1 MTKVTCSK
9 CQKSFDTQI
18 EYQIH
23 HSHKHYGP
31 LPAPLTQPIS
41 TSNAEEA
48 APATPV
54 VESSKSSNS
63 YSKEPQTAELGL
75 EEPKADEE
83 APYSLATSDEGIGEL
98 YPVLKDAYGNII
110 DGFHR
115 LRKNPNWHAEV
126 KPQIDTPI
134 KLQLA
139 MLIANFN
146 RREMAPEEIT
156 QHITFLIKAGLKP
169 EEIAKQTGITDRTV
183 RKYMPQEFKN
193 PVYVAMAVQSN
204 AERVPRTVNLTPQ
217 ETPDTV
223 SAPSTPRTLSPIT
236 NTIQPDFSSPEIPK
250 IEEPFPEGTP
260 ICPICAVSMD
270 PTEYEE
276 VKQAVAVKYG
286 QQIQTL
292 LFPTAE
298 KKKGGKM

>member
-1 MTKVTCSK
+1 MHWGHC
-9 CQKSFDTQI
+9 
-18 EYQIH
+18 
-23 HSHKHYGP
+23 HYGP
-31 LPAPLTQPIS
+31 LPAPLTQS
-41 TSNAEEA
+41 
-48 APATPV
+48 APAASSEALPTAPV

-63 YSKEPQTAELGL
+63 YSKEPETTEPETDAAPEYTLAASKEGL
-75 EEPKADEE
+75 
-83 APYSLATSDEGIGEL
+83 GEL
-98 YPVLKDAYGNII
+98 YPVLKDKFGNII

-115 LRKNPNWHAEV
+115 KGENANWREETL
-126 KPQIDTPI
+126 PWIDTPE
-134 KLQLA
+134 KLEAARLA
-139 MLIANFN
+139 VNYA
-146 RREMAPEEIT
+146 RRRMAPEEIKER
-156 QHITFLIKAGLKP
+156 ITYLVGKAKMST
-169 EEIAKQTGITDRTV
+169 EQIAKLTGIAERTI

-193 PVYVAMAVQSN
+193 QYFVELRQSAVARM
-204 AERVPRTVNLTPQ
+204 PRIVNLTEQ
-217 ETPDTV
+217 ETLTSNNGTGFEPV
-223 SAPSTPRTLSPIT
+223 STPHAPSPIT
-236 NTIQPDFSSPEIPK
+236 GTIQPDFSSPEIPK